1 MSNFSKASKL
11 AIGSAQFGMPY
22 GIANST
28 GIVSQANVTKILNF
42 ANKNKINTIDT
53 AKNYGNSEIAIGKY
67 LKKNSN
73 SQWNIIT
80 KISQDQGIY
89 EQITD
94 SIEKLGVL
102 PNVVMAHNAKLYS
115 SKKFQFELK
124 QVLDQFTFE
133 IGVSVYNELEIEQ
146 VLNSYLIPK
155 VIQVPMNILD
165 TRLYRKKII
174 SKLHQKNIE
183 IHARS
188 VFLQGLFYIPISDLD
203 KRFFDA
209 IPYLNDLHK
218 IAKKYNLNLAELSL
232 LWLMSLNEVS
242 KVIIGIDSMNHLE
255 MHLLTIC
262 KKIENRA
269 FDEALSIHYENNE
282 LLNPLTWL

>member
-1 MSNFSKASKL
+1 MSNFNKASKL

-53 AKNYGNSEIAIGKY
+53 AKNYGNSEITIGKY

-115 SKKFQFELK
+115 SRKFQFELQ
-124 QVLDQFTFE
+124 QVLDEFTFE

-165 TRLYRKKII
+165 TRLYRRKII

>member
-28 GIVSQANVTKILNF
+28 GIVSQADVTKILNF

-53 AKNYGNSEIAIGKY
+53 AKNYGNSEIAIGEY